1 MVLKNTLRA
10 VSLIAVFAVPVASYA
25 AFDSGVAKADVTDA
39 IARLVSKYEAR
50 IAELEAEN
58 ASLKAQ
64 LASGKA
70 STGSVAVTAPAASG
84 TLGPAPLDEDV
95 QTAKPAATV
104 KPATPVSTATGAS
117 TGNAEYDALIK
128 ATNAALPSILKENG
142 LSETSQLGLYEFV
155 SGQKAFFVSI
165 DDGKN
170 PAGVTAFKT
179 KILFTYDAKLAT
191 AVAGIFDL
199 NYDVQRYKTTFGG
212 NPFAA
217 VARIRV
223 KNPAYTGKLLEESA
237 TAPASTGSSTSTATA
252 TTTTTTST
260 TTTVSADVTAKSVRA
275 AYDKNKLADAIKLAN
290 VYLAKNPN
298 DVDILT
304 VRYRSLYI
312 TGKFA
317 DSLKDVASIEALQ
330 GSKFDCTIAKDA
342 AFIAKSAKDAAA
354 ATKYSAIVTACK
366 K

>member
-10 VSLIAVFAVPVASYA
+10 VSLIAVLAVPAASYA
-25 AFDSGVAKADVTDA
+25 AFDAGIAKTDVTDA

-64 LASGKA
+64 LASGGKA
-70 STGSVAVTAPAASG
+70 STGTVSVTAPAASG
-84 TLGPAPLDEDV
+84 QLGPAPLDD
-95 QTAKPAATV
+95 APAAT
-104 KPATPVSTATGAS
+104 KPATVTKPATTATGAS
-117 TGNAEYDALIK
+117 TGNAEYDALIR

-142 LSETSQLGLYEFV
+142 LPETAQLGLYEFV

-179 KILFTYDAKLAT
+179 KILFTYDSKLAT
-191 AVAGIFDL
+191 TVAGIFDL
-199 NYDVQRYKTTFGG
+199 NYDVQRYKTTFGT

-217 VARIRV
+217 ATRVRV

-237 TAPASTGSSTSTATA
+237 TAPASTGTSGSASST
-252 TTTTTTST
+252 TTTTTTSST
-260 TTTVSADVTAKSVRA
+260 TTTVTADVTAKSVRA

-290 VYLAKNPN
+290 VYLAKNPT

-317 DSLKDVASIEALQ
+317 DSLKDVAAIEALQ

-354 ATKYSAIVTACK
+354 AAKYSAIVTACK

>member
-10 VSLIAVFAVPVASYA
+10 VSLIAVFAVPMASYA
-25 AFDSGVAKADVTDA
+25 AFDAGVAKADVTDA

-64 LASGKA
+64 LASGKS
-70 STGSVAVTAPAASG
+70 STGTVSVTAPAASG
-84 TLGPAPLDEDV
+84 QLGPAPLDDAP
-95 QTAKPAATV
+95 QAV
-104 KPATPVSTATGAS
+104 KPTVTLSKSAVTATGAS
-117 TGNAEYDALIK
+117 TGNAEYDAVIR

-142 LSETSQLGLYEFV
+142 LPETAQLGLYEFV

-179 KILFTYDAKLAT
+179 KILFTYDSKLAT
-191 AVAGIFDL
+191 TVAGIFDL
-199 NYDVQRYKTTFGG
+199 NYDVQRYKTTFGT

-217 VARIRV
+217 ATRVRV

-237 TAPASTGSSTSTATA
+237 TAPASTVSSGSSAA
-252 TTTTTTST
+252 TTTTTTSST
-260 TTTVSADVTAKSVRA
+260 TTTVTPDVTAKAVRA

-290 VYLAKNPN
+290 VYLAKNPT

-317 DSLKDVASIEALQ
+317 DSLKDVAAIEALQ

-342 AFIAKSAKDAAA
+342 AFIAKSAKDTAA